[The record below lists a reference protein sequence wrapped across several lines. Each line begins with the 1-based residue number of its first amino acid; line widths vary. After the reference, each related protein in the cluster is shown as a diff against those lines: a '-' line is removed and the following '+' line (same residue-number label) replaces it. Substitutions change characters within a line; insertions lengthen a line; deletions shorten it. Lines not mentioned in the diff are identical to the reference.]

1 MTTLKLMA
9 AACGLAVTV
18 AMPHAADAQQSTKHY
33 RFAMVSHI
41 GSNDPNMKWLTVSMQ
56 EFERTH
62 PNVKVDYVS
71 SNQYSLQEL
80 VRLLEETIASKPDGI
95 AVPIVS
101 ADALEGP
108 IHEAIDAGIPVV
120 AFNIPDDRQASE
132 RIPYMNYVG
141 GGEYLTGYKTGM
153 YAITKAKAGIVPMPK
168 RVVCALIA
176 AEHHGLRER
185 CRGIEAAFKTVGAP
199 AEYLFTGAD
208 PATFRSNLQ
217 AYLSA
222 HPETNYILNMGDFT
236 APWSWQVARSMG
248 RKADVGQKDMTI
260 LTVGIGPIG
269 LSGVK
274 EDHILVASEQGFWE
288 QGYIPF
294 EELYWRHE
302 LGYEPQSDV
311 VTGPTI
317 VDKTNLA
324 TFDKLSKIVFGSGSE
339 NDSAWK

>member
-1 MTTLKLMA
+1 MIRTLQLIA
-9 AACGLAVTV
+9 AACGLATAA

-62 PNVKVDYVS
+62 PNVKTDYVS
-71 SNQYSLQEL
+71 SNQHSLQEL
-80 VRLLEETIASKPDGI
+80 VRLLEETIASKPDSI

-120 AFNIPDDRQASE
+120 AFNIPDDLPAGE

-153 YAITKAKAGIVPMPK
+153 YAITKAKAGVVPMPK

-176 AEHHGLRER
+176 AEHRGLRER

-199 AEYLFTGAD
+199 AEYTI
-208 PATFRSNLQ
+208 AT
-217 AYLSA
+217 
-222 HPETNYILNMGDFT
+222 
-236 APWSWQVARSMG
+236 VAR
-248 RKADVGQKDMTI
+248 DVDAC
-260 LTVGIGPIG
+260 L
-269 LSGVK
+269 
-274 EDHILVASEQGFWE
+274 HVAA
-288 QGYIPF
+288 
-294 EELYWRHE
+294 R
-302 LGYEPQSDV
+302 
-311 VTGPTI
+311 
-317 VDKTNLA
+317 
-324 TFDKLSKIVFGSGSE
+324 
-339 NDSAWK
+339 NDERPDAQ